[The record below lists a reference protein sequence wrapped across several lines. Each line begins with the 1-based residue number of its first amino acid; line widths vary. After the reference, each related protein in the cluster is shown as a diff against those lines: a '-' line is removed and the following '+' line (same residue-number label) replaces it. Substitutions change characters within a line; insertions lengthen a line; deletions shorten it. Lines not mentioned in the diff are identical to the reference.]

1 LPEDWKKQALQDPGG
16 SLLDFDQLREMAAA
30 ARTMN
35 ACEDELTAMGTNIVS
50 AILPSE
56 SELFEWR
63 HYPDGDFHDSTTG
76 CQFFY
81 HVHPKLEDW
90 EEHGHFHL
98 FAKDVDGSENTERLV
113 HLIAISMDVRCRP
126 IRLFTTNRWVTSE
139 AWRDAD
145 TVIELLSEF
154 SVEGMDAGGLVAE
167 WLTSLSKLFAVQISA
182 LITARDLEIDR
193 RRQTSSDLEAVLE
206 DRGLESISHMEI
218 DLAAH
223 RGAILNAETALG
235 N

>member
-1 LPEDWKKQALQDPGG
+1 
-16 SLLDFDQLREMAAA
+16 
-30 ARTMN
+30 
-35 ACEDELTAMGTNIVS
+35 
-50 AILPSE
+50 
-56 SELFEWR
+56 
-63 HYPDGDFHDSTTG
+63 
-76 CQFFY
+76 
-81 HVHPKLEDW
+81 
-90 EEHGHFHL
+90 
-98 FAKDVDGSENTERLV
+98 
-113 HLIAISMDVRCRP
+113 
-126 IRLFTTNRWVTSE
+126 VTSE